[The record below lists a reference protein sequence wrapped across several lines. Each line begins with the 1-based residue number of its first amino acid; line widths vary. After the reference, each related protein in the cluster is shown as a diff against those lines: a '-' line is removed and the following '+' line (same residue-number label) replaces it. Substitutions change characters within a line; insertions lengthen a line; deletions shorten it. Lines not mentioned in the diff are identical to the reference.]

1 MPCSEVVGFHSEF
14 EIDNWLMSIDSFAG
28 AEVARLGYGGS
39 QIVPGSTPGV
49 APDDGWSAAIL
60 GDTVLPFATESVPL
74 LDEESSIIMQYLLG
88 KPNCGTYPL
97 YIWCHVINATSIE
110 VSISTDGLTWVDALQ

>member
-1 MPCSEVVGFHSEF
+1 MACSEVVGFHSEF
-14 EIDNWLMSIDSFAG
+14 EIDNWLLSIDNFAG
-28 AEVARLGYGGS
+28 QEIARLGFAGS

-49 APDDGWSAAIL
+49 APIDGWSPAIL
-60 GDTVLPFATESVPL
+60 AETVLPYATAPVPL
-74 LDEESSIIMQYLLG
+74 LDEESSSIMLYFLG
-88 KPNCGTYPL
+88 KPRCGSYPL